1 MKEWQ
6 EVDTFEL
13 FSEIYP
19 KAIREKLDSLVVGQ
33 VHKLLHVYIQSTL
46 SSFASKSFEGLAIL
60 GRLIQVIGREQ
71 VDVVGV

>member
-1 MKEWQ
+1 VKEWQ

-60 GRLIQVIGREQ
+60 GRLIQVIGKEQ

>member
-1 MKEWQ
+1 VKEWQ

-19 KAIREKLDSLVVGQ
+19 KAIREKLDCLVVGQ

>member
-6 EVDTFEL
+6 EIDTFEL
-13 FSEIYP
+13 SSEIYP
-19 KAIREKLDSLVVGQ
+19 KAIHEKLDCLVVGQ